1 MHLMSQYMSNQP
13 YRTHSWICMF
23 VYIVHVHMPYR
34 GCAFRMLNEI
44 QILTRY
50 VCVCVCVCG
59 SSPQSSCI
67 PFSFW
72 KETVSVLLE
81 QDRTSPCAIAS
92 YIDVVYMDL
101 DRDFL
106 EG

>member
-50 VCVCVCVCG
+50 LCV

-92 YIDVVYMDL
+92 YIDEPYMDL
-101 DRDFL
+101 DQDLL
-106 EG
+106 ED